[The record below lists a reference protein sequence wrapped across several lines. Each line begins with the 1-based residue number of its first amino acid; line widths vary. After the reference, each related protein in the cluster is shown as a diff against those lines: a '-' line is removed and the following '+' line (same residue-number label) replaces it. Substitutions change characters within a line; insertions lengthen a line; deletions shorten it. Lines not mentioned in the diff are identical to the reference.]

1 MQSIEA
7 FIIQQWQSLGDFFA
21 FDPTILA
28 EPGMLVRFIIQGMLF
43 IASAFFSGSET
54 ALFSLSR
61 LDLQQ
66 LRREHNPMSATLHA
80 LLDQPRRLIISI
92 LCGNELINIA
102 AVANMTAILLALYG
116 AEKAGI
122 ISILV
127 MVPLL
132 LVLGEITPKTIA
144 VSNPV
149 RISTAVVAA
158 PMSLWVKIVA
168 PMRWLI
174 RGMADRVTSWIV
186 GPEKAPENILQL
198 DEFRSIVDKIA
209 SDGQLRDTERTLI
222 YHLLDASVTEVV
234 QIMTPRTRL
243 AFIDGDLRL
252 PEIIQRFIKIRHSY
266 VPVYRKHRDNVIGF
280 LHLEDILPLV
290 VDQKDISS
298 LRLEDIL
305 RNPIVAPLTKRID
318 EMFDFFQRNKARAAL
333 VLNEFGG
340 VEGIV
345 TLRDVLKFIFG
356 HLSGEVQS
364 QSLYEE
370 RDQNTYIVP
379 GDMKLTDFN
388 SLTNF
393 SITDPRMT
401 TIGGVTFRHLDRLP
415 KEGDQVVVDGITIT
429 VLETEEQRISM
440 VRVTRGQDLQEVQEV
455 QKLQDVENL
464 ANHESIPS
472 STSTADIA
480 VSENHAQPSEQNEI
494 DTADKQKE

>member
-1 MQSIEA
+1 MQSIQA
-7 FIIQQWQSLGDFFA
+7 FITQQWQSIGDFFA
-21 FDPTILA
+21 FDPAILA
-28 EPGMLVRFIIQGMLF
+28 EPGMLIRITVQAMLF

-149 RISTAVVAA
+149 RISTAVVAS
-158 PMSLWVKIVA
+158 PMSLWVRIVT

-234 QIMTPRTRL
+234 QIMTPRTRV
-243 AFIDGDLRL
+243 AFINGDQELS
-252 PEIIQRFIKIRHSY
+252 EIIQDFTWIRHSY

-298 LRLEDIL
+298 LQLEDIL

-356 HLSGEVQS
+356 HLSGEVES

-379 GDMKLTDFN
+379 GDMRLNDFN

-393 SITDPRMT
+393 SISDPRMT
-401 TIGGVTFRHLDRLP
+401 TIAGVAFRHLDRLP
-415 KEGDQVVVDGITIT
+415 KEGDQVGIEGITIT
-429 VLETEEQRISM
+429 VLETEEQRISK
-440 VRVTRGQDLQEVQEV
+440 VRVTRGQEVQNVGKDETPM
-455 QKLQDVENL
+455 DSEHGYTDMPL
-464 ANHESIPS
+464 ADNTIDSQ
-472 STSTADIA
+472 TSQERHGETD
-480 VSENHAQPSEQNEI
+480 SGN
-494 DTADKQKE
+494 KQKD